1 MKRIFKYRY
10 GAWCFFFRFFFTH
23 LVYVNSKSRT
33 LGKGAPCCVTFREIF
48 ANSSTYHLLTYLR
61 IILYF
66 IICLFIL
73 SGTLTF
79 FFVFLNFHIY
89 MKVFDCCIII
99 YSKENNLI
107 SGYISRF
114 YLFCQ
119 IKSSLKKNIST
130 SGYFLNNYLFFT
142 FSI

>member
-1 MKRIFKYRY
+1 MM
-10 GAWCFFFRFFFTH
+10 FFFFSIFFTH
-23 LVYVNSKSRT
+23 LVHVNSKSRT

-79 FFVFLNFHIY
+79 FFRIFKLSY
-89 MKVFDCCIII
+89 LYEVFDCCIII

-107 SGYISRF
+107 SRYISRF

>member
-1 MKRIFKYRY
+1 M
-10 GAWCFFFRFFFTH
+10 GHDVFFFSFFFYPFGSCKFKIQNT
-23 LVYVNSKSRT
+23 
-33 LGKGAPCCVTFREIF
+33 GKGCAVLCNISGDIRKFFYVPFTYLFTYYFIF
-48 ANSSTYHLLTYLR
+48 YHLLV
-61 IILYF
+61 YF
-66 IICLFIL
+66 VRNLNI
-73 SGTLTF
+73 F

-107 SGYISRF
+107 SRYISRF

>member
-1 MKRIFKYRY
+1 MM
-10 GAWCFFFRFFFTH
+10 FFFGFFFTH

-48 ANSSTYHLLTYLR
+48 ANSSTYLLLTYLR

-79 FFVFLNFHIY
+79 FFRIFKLSY
-89 MKVFDCCIII
+89 LYEVFDCCIII
-99 YSKENNLI
+99 YSKENNFI

>member
-1 MKRIFKYRY
+1 MRMSYSFNCLKNNLTCYIHRSLFANTINSTWLRRRWSGFLNIDM
-10 GAWCFFFRFFFTH
+10 GHDVFFFRFFFTH

-48 ANSSTYHLLTYLR
+48 ANSSTYHLLIYLR

-79 FFVFLNFHIY
+79 FFRIFKLSDLYESIWLLYH
-89 MKVFDCCIII
+89 
-99 YSKENNLI
+99 NL
-107 SGYISRF
+107 
-114 YLFCQ
+114 L
-119 IKSSLKKNIST
+119 
-130 SGYFLNNYLFFT
+130 
-142 FSI
+142 